1 MLYID
6 FTIKLVKYF
15 YVFFIFLLLGIF
27 NIISFPKIILC
38 YIFYCIYVQFSSK
51 SKLYYTKNKKNDTII
66 SNCPN
71 MLNPN
76 FKPYFFFPFA
86 FQQSLVCASKYVI
99 QRNNNRKLQ
108 FREEKINNYGLRIY
122 WPYFSDQIEIND
134 NNTPILMILPG
145 MTGTINDSVVINCLI
160 EGLKKGY
167 HVCVYQMRIISE
179 DFGVDEN
186 QSFTHKEDINL
197 AIDYIRA
204 NPNYG
209 KAKIFAIGYSYGANN
224 LLSFLGDINSKC
236 DKNNKKIEAA
246 ASISNPFDMKLC
258 QRLCEYNII
267 SYIVSFLERKNSRK
281 IRKSI
286 ENCKNIKNMNIEEL
300 VNCYDVKK
308 FDEIFSAKVYGDKS
322 ADDYYRNISSC
333 NKMEKID
340 VPVLCIQSDDD
351 PMTPKD
357 VIAYDEVKINPNLFL
372 IVTDRGSHM
381 SFISN
386 EKFKEFRQWHFKPA
400 FEFFNSIQNFN
411 DNI

>member
-1 MLYID
+1 MFYID
-6 FTIKLVKYF
+6 FIFKLVKYF
-15 YVFFIFLLLGIF
+15 YVFFIFLLLEIF
-27 NIISFPKIILC
+27 NIISFFQIILC
-38 YIFYCIYVQFSSK
+38 YIFYCIYVHFTSK
-51 SKLYYTKNKKNDTII
+51 TKLYYTKNTKNDKIL

-71 MLNPN
+71 ILNPN
-76 FKPYFFFPFA
+76 FRPYFFFPFA
-86 FQQSLVCASKYVI
+86 FQQSLICASKYVI
-99 QRNNNRKLQ
+99 QKNNKFQ

-134 NNTPILMILPG
+134 NNTPILLILPG
-145 MTGTINDSVVINCLI
+145 MTGTINDPVVINCLI
-160 EGLKKGY
+160 EGLKNGY

-186 QSFTHKEDINL
+186 QKFTHKEDINL
-197 AIDYIRA
+197 AIDHIRS

-224 LLSFLGDINSKC
+224 LLSFLGDINSKV
-236 DKNNKKIEAA
+236 DKINKKIVAA
-246 ASISNPFDMKLC
+246 VSVSNPFDMKLC

-267 SYIVSFLERKNSRK
+267 SCLVSFLERRNSRK
-281 IRKSI
+281 IRKSL
-286 ENCKNIKNMNIEEL
+286 ESCKNIKNMNIEEL

-333 NKMEKID
+333 NKMAKID
-340 VPVLCIQSDDD
+340 IPVLCIQSDDD

-357 VIAYDEVKINPNLFL
+357 VIAYDEIKINQNLFL

-386 EKFKEFRQWHFKPA
+386 EKLNEFHQWHFKPT
-400 FEFFNSIQNFN
+400 FEFFSSIQKFY

>member
-1 MLYID
+1 MFYID
-6 FTIKLVKYF
+6 IIIKLVKYF
-15 YVFFIFLLLGIF
+15 HVFFFFLLLEIF
-27 NIISFPKIILC
+27 NIISFPQIILC
-38 YIFYCIYVQFSSK
+38 YLVYCIYVQITSK
-51 SKLYYTKNKKNDTII
+51 SKLYYTKNKKNDNIL

-71 MLNPN
+71 ILNPN
-76 FKPYFFFPFA
+76 FKPYFFLPFA
-86 FQQSLVCASKYVI
+86 FQQSLVCASNYVI
-99 QRNNNRKLQ
+99 QKNSNRKFQ

-134 NNTPILMILPG
+134 NNTPILLILPG
-145 MTGTINDSVVINCLI
+145 MTGTINDSVVINCAI

-186 QSFTHKEDINL
+186 QKFTHKEDINL
-197 AIDYIRA
+197 AIDYIRT

-209 KAKIFAIGYSYGANN
+209 KAKIYAIGYSYGANN
-224 LLSFLGDINSKC
+224 LLSFLGDINSKF
-236 DKNNKKIEAA
+236 DKINKKIEAA
-246 ASISNPFDMKLC
+246 VSVSNPFDMKLC

-267 SYIVSFLERKNSRK
+267 SCLVSFLERRNSRK
-281 IRKSI
+281 IRKSL

-351 PMTPKD
+351 PMTPRD
-357 VIAYDEVKINPNLFL
+357 VIAYDEVKNNPNIFL

-386 EKFKEFRQWHFKPA
+386 EKFYEFRQWHFKPA
-400 FEFFNSIQNFN
+400 FEFFHAINNLDKIE
-411 DNI
+411 

>member
-1 MLYID
+1 MFYID

-38 YIFYCIYVQFSSK
+38 YIFYCIYVQFTSK
-51 SKLYYTKNKKNDTII
+51 SKLYYTKNKKNEKILA
-66 SNCPN
+66 NCPN
-71 MLNPN
+71 ILNPN

-99 QRNNNRKLQ
+99 QRNNNRKFQ

-160 EGLKKGY
+160 EGLKQGY

-186 QSFTHKEDINL
+186 QSFKHKEDINL

-236 DKNNKKIEAA
+236 DKKNKKIEAA
-246 ASISNPFDMKLC
+246 VSISNPFDMKLC

-308 FDEIFSAKVYGDKS
+308 FDEIFSAKIYGDKS